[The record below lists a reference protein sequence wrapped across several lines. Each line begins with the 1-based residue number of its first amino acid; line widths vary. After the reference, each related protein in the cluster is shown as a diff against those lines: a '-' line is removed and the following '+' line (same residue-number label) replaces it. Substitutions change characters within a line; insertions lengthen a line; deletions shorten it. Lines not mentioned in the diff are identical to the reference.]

1 MVSWDKKQ
9 MTLFCSTLGLLYLCS
24 VFGGSVS
31 ARLPEVAFLLSED
44 MKQKKKRVIDIQF
57 ITACISTS
65 LVLLL
70 LGAVVLVVLSA
81 GRLSDH
87 VRENLELSLLLNDDA
102 KTEEVNRIVRYVEAQ
117 RYTKEVRYISKEDI
131 LAEQTASMGLDPTE
145 FLGYNPYTASV
156 EVKLKAEYANTDS
169 IIPIKNRLMRY
180 TQIREI
186 SYPSELMD
194 NVNENIQKIS
204 ALLLALALALSLI
217 SFALINNTIKLT
229 IYSQRFLLHTMKLV
243 GASWRF
249 IRRPFLMRNLG
260 IGVASGILANG
271 VLGGG
276 IYLLLSREPQLSQL
290 FTIHTLAIVGG
301 SVMLFGMVI
310 TWFCARISINRFLRM
325 KAGDLYYI

>member
-1 MVSWDKKQ
+1 
-9 MTLFCSTLGLLYLCS
+9 
-24 VFGGSVS
+24 
-31 ARLPEVAFLLSED
+31 

-70 LGAVVLVVLSA
+70 LGSVVMVVLTA

-87 VRENLELSLLLNDDA
+87 VRENLELSLLLNDEVKAED
-102 KTEEVNRIVRYVEAQ
+102 VNRIVKFVERQ

-131 LAEQTASMGLDPTE
+131 LAEQTASMGIDPTE
-145 FLGYNPYTASV
+145 FLGYNPYTASI
-156 EVKLKAEYANTDS
+156 EIKLKADYANTDS
-169 IIPIKNRLMRY
+169 IIPIKNRLMSY

-194 NVNENIQKIS
+194 NVNANIQKIS

-249 IRRPFLMRNLG
+249 IRRPFLARNLG
-260 IGVASGILANG
+260 IGITSALLANG
-271 VLGGG
+271 MIGGG
-276 IYLLLSREPQLSQL
+276 IYLLLRHEPQMAPL
-290 FTIHTLAIVGG
+290 FDTPTLGIVGG
-301 SVMLFGMVI
+301 SVVLFGILI
-310 TWFCARISINRFLRM
+310 TLLCAYLSINRFLRM

>member
-1 MVSWDKKQ
+1 
-9 MTLFCSTLGLLYLCS
+9 
-24 VFGGSVS
+24 
-31 ARLPEVAFLLSED
+31 

-70 LGAVVLVVLSA
+70 IGAVGLVLLSA
-81 GRLSDH
+81 NKLSDH
-87 VRENLELSLLLNDDA
+87 VRENLELSLLLNDNVD
-102 KTEEVNRIVRYVEAQ
+102 KPTVDRIVNYVESQ
-117 RYTKEVRYISKEDI
+117 SYTKEVRFISKEEI
-131 LAEQTASMGLDPTE
+131 LTEQVASMGLDPTE
-145 FLGYNPYTASV
+145 FLGYNPYTASI

-169 IIPIKNRLMRY
+169 IAPIKNRLMRY

-194 NVNENIQKIS
+194 SVNENIRKIS
-204 ALLLALALALSLI
+204 SLLLALALALSLI

-249 IRRPFLMRNLG
+249 IRRPFLIRNLSIG
-260 IGVASGILANG
+260 IVSGIFANILIG
-271 VLGGG
+271 SGM
-276 IYLLLSREPQLSQL
+276 YLLLRYEPQTGKI
-290 FTIHTLAIVGG
+290 FTLPTLGLVGG
-301 SVMLFGMVI
+301 TIMFFGMGI
-310 TWFCARISINRFLRM
+310 TLTCAYISINRFLKM

>member
-1 MVSWDKKQ
+1 
-9 MTLFCSTLGLLYLCS
+9 
-24 VFGGSVS
+24 
-31 ARLPEVAFLLSED
+31 
-44 MKQKKKRVIDIQF
+44 MKQKKKRAIDIQF

-70 LGAVVLVVLSA
+70 LGSVVLVVLTA

-87 VRENLELSLLLNDDA
+87 VRENLELSLLLNDEV
-102 KTEEVNRIVRYVEAQ
+102 KTEDVNSIVSHVKAQ
-117 RYTKEVRYISKEDI
+117 RYTKEVRYISKEAI

-145 FLGYNPYTASV
+145 FLGYNPYTASI
-156 EVKLKAEYANTDS
+156 EVKLKADYANTDS
-169 IIPIKNRLMRY
+169 IIPIKSRLMRY

-204 ALLLALALALSLI
+204 VLLLALALALSLI

-243 GASWRF
+243 GASWGF
-249 IRRPFLMRNLG
+249 IRRPFLVRNLG
-260 IGVASGILANG
+260 IGIASGLLGNG
-271 VLGGG
+271 MIGGG
-276 IYLLLSREPQLSQL
+276 IYLLLRHEPQMSHL
-290 FTIHTLAIVGG
+290 FTMPVLAIVGG
-301 SVMLFGMVI
+301 SVMLFGMLI
-310 TWFCARISINRFLRM
+310 TLWCAFVSINRFLRM

>member
-1 MVSWDKKQ
+1 
-9 MTLFCSTLGLLYLCS
+9 
-24 VFGGSVS
+24 
-31 ARLPEVAFLLSED
+31 
-44 MKQKKKRVIDIQF
+44 MKQKKKRAIDIQF

-70 LGAVVLVVLSA
+70 LGSVVLVVLTA

-87 VRENLELSLLLNDDA
+87 VRENLELSLLLND
-102 KTEEVNRIVRYVEAQ
+102 EVKNEDVNSIVSHVNAQ
-117 RYTKEVRYISKEDI
+117 RYTKEVRYISKEAI

-145 FLGYNPYTASV
+145 FLGYNPYTASI
-156 EVKLKAEYANTDS
+156 EVKLKADYANTDS

-204 ALLLALALALSLI
+204 VLLLALALALSLI

-243 GASWRF
+243 GASWGF
-249 IRRPFLMRNLG
+249 IRRPFLVRNLG
-260 IGVASGILANG
+260 IGIASGLLANG
-271 VLGGG
+271 MIGGG
-276 IYLLLSREPQLSQL
+276 IYLLLRHEPQMSHL
-290 FTIHTLAIVGG
+290 FTMPVLAIVGG
-301 SVMLFGMVI
+301 SVMLFGMLI
-310 TWFCARISINRFLRM
+310 TLWCAFVSINRFLRM

>member
-1 MVSWDKKQ
+1 
-9 MTLFCSTLGLLYLCS
+9 
-24 VFGGSVS
+24 
-31 ARLPEVAFLLSED
+31 
-44 MKQKKKRVIDIQF
+44 MKQKKKRTIDIQF

-70 LGAVVLVVLSA
+70 LGSVVMVVLTA

-102 KTEEVNRIVRYVEAQ
+102 KTEDVNRIVRYVEAQ
-117 RYTKEVRYISKEDI
+117 RYTKDVRYISKEEI

-145 FLGYNPYTASV
+145 FLGYNPYTASI
-156 EVKLKAEYANTDS
+156 EVKLKADYANTDS
-169 IIPIKNRLMRY
+169 IVPIKNRLMRY

-204 ALLLALALALSLI
+204 ALLLALALALSFI
-217 SFALINNTIKLT
+217 SFALISNTIKLT

-243 GASWRF
+243 GASWGF

-260 IGVASGILANG
+260 IGIVSGILANG
-271 VLGGG
+271 IIGGG
-276 IYLLLSREPQLSQL
+276 IYMLLTHEPQLAHL
-290 FTIHTLAIVGG
+290 FTIQTLGIVGG
-301 SVMLFGMVI
+301 SVMIFGVLI
-310 TWFCARISINRFLRM
+310 TLLCAYASINRFLRM

>member
-1 MVSWDKKQ
+1 
-9 MTLFCSTLGLLYLCS
+9 MT
-24 VFGGSVS
+24 
-31 ARLPEVAFLLSED
+31 
-44 MKQKKKRVIDIQF
+44 QKKKRAIDIQF

-70 LGAVVLVVLSA
+70 LGSVVLVVLTA

-87 VRENLELSLLLNDDA
+87 VRENLELSLLLNDEV
-102 KTEEVNRIVRYVEAQ
+102 KTEDVNSIVSHVKAQ
-117 RYTKEVRYISKEDI
+117 RYTKEVRYISKEAI

-145 FLGYNPYTASV
+145 FLGYNPYTASI
-156 EVKLKAEYANTDS
+156 EVKLKADYANTDS

-204 ALLLALALALSLI
+204 VLLLALALALSLI

-243 GASWRF
+243 GASWGF
-249 IRRPFLMRNLG
+249 IRRPFLVRNLG
-260 IGVASGILANG
+260 IGIASGLLANG
-271 VLGGG
+271 MIGGG
-276 IYLLLSREPQLSQL
+276 IYLLLRHEPQMSHL
-290 FTIHTLAIVGG
+290 FTMPVLAIVGG
-301 SVMLFGMVI
+301 SVMLFGMLI
-310 TWFCARISINRFLRM
+310 TLWCAFVSINRFLRM

>member
-1 MVSWDKKQ
+1 
-9 MTLFCSTLGLLYLCS
+9 
-24 VFGGSVS
+24 
-31 ARLPEVAFLLSED
+31 
-44 MKQKKKRVIDIQF
+44 MKQKKKRVVDIQF
-57 ITACISTS
+57 VTACISTS

-70 LGAVVLVVLSA
+70 LGSVVMVVLTA

-87 VRENLELSLLLNDDA
+87 VRENLELSLLLADDA
-102 KTEEVNRIVRYVEAQ
+102 KTEEVNRIVRHVEAQ
-117 RYTKEVRYISKEDI
+117 RYMKEVRYISKEEI
-131 LAEQTASMGLDPTE
+131 LAEQTTSMGLDPTE
-145 FLGYNPYTASV
+145 FLGYNPYTASI

-194 NVNENIQKIS
+194 NVNENIRKIS
-204 ALLLALALALSLI
+204 ALLLALALVLSLI

-243 GASWRF
+243 GASWAF

-260 IGVASGILANG
+260 IGIASGILANA
-271 VLGGG
+271 LIGGG
-276 IYLLLSREPQLSQL
+276 IYLLLAHEPQLAHL
-290 FTIHTLAIVGG
+290 FTVQILGIVGG
-301 SVMLFGMVI
+301 AVMLFGILI
-310 TWFCARISINRFLRM
+310 TLLCAYVSINRFLRM

>member
-1 MVSWDKKQ
+1 MLAQ
-9 MTLFCSTLGLLYLCS
+9 GGIYS
-24 VFGGSVS
+24 VI
-31 ARLPEVAFLLSED
+31 EV
-44 MKQKKKRVIDIQF
+44 MKQKKKSAIDIQF
-57 ITACISTS
+57 VTACISTS

-70 LGAVVLVVLSA
+70 LGSVVMVVLTA

-87 VRENLELSLLLNDDA
+87 VRENLELSLLLNDEA
-102 KTEEVNRIVRYVEAQ
+102 KPEEVNRIVRHVEAQ

-145 FLGYNPYTASV
+145 FLGYNPYTASI
-156 EVKLKAEYANTDS
+156 EVKLKADYANTDS
-169 IIPIKNRLMRY
+169 IVPIKNRLMRY

-194 NVNENIQKIS
+194 NVNENIRKIS

-243 GASWRF
+243 GASWAF
-249 IRRPFLMRNLG
+249 IRRPFLLRNLAIG
-260 IGVASGILANG
+260 ITSGILANG
-271 VLGGG
+271 MIGGS
-276 IYLLLSREPQLSQL
+276 IALLLHHEPQVKAL
-290 FTIHTLAIVGG
+290 FTVPTLAVVGG
-301 SVMLFGMVI
+301 AVMLFGMLI
-310 TWFCARISINRFLRM
+310 TLLCAYVSINRFLRM

>member
-1 MVSWDKKQ
+1 
-9 MTLFCSTLGLLYLCS
+9 
-24 VFGGSVS
+24 
-31 ARLPEVAFLLSED
+31 
-44 MKQKKKRVIDIQF
+44 MKQKKKRAIDIQF

-70 LGAVVLVVLSA
+70 LGTVVMVVLTA

-102 KTEEVNRIVRYVEAQ
+102 RTEEVNRIVSYVEAQ
-117 RYTKEVRYISKEDI
+117 HYAKEVRYISKEEI
-131 LAEQTASMGLDPTE
+131 LADQTTSMGLDPTE
-145 FLGYNPYTASV
+145 FLGYNPYTASI
-156 EVKLKAEYANTDS
+156 EVKLKADYANTDS
-169 IIPIKNRLMRY
+169 ITPIKNRLMRY

-194 NVNENIQKIS
+194 NVNENIRKIS

-249 IRRPFLMRNLG
+249 IRRPFLLRNLG
-260 IGVASGILANG
+260 IGVISGVIANA
-271 VLGGG
+271 LIGGG
-276 IYLLLSREPQLSQL
+276 VYMLLGHEPQLVHL
-290 FTIHTLAIVGG
+290 FTVQTLGIVGG
-301 SVMLFGMVI
+301 AVMVAGVLI
-310 TWFCARISINRFLRM
+310 TLLCAYASINRFLRM

>member
-1 MVSWDKKQ
+1 
-9 MTLFCSTLGLLYLCS
+9 
-24 VFGGSVS
+24 
-31 ARLPEVAFLLSED
+31 
-44 MKQKKKRVIDIQF
+44 MKQKKKSAIDIQF
-57 ITACISTS
+57 VTACISTS

-70 LGAVVLVVLSA
+70 LGSVVMVVLTA

-87 VRENLELSLLLNDDA
+87 VRENLELSLLLSDET
-102 KTEEVNRIVRYVEAQ
+102 KPEEVIRIVRHVEAQ

-145 FLGYNPYTASV
+145 FLGYNPYTASI
-156 EVKLKAEYANTDS
+156 EVKLKADYANTDS
-169 IIPIKNRLMRY
+169 IVPIKNRLMRY

-194 NVNENIQKIS
+194 NVNENIRKIS

-243 GASWRF
+243 GASWAF
-249 IRRPFLMRNLG
+249 IRRPFLLRNLAIG
-260 IGVASGILANG
+260 ITSGILANG
-271 VLGGG
+271 MIGGG
-276 IYLLLSREPQLSQL
+276 IALLLHHEPQVKAL
-290 FTIHTLAIVGG
+290 FTLPTLAVVGG
-301 SVMLFGMVI
+301 AVMLFGMLI
-310 TWFCARISINRFLRM
+310 TLLCAYVSINRFLRM

>member
-1 MVSWDKKQ
+1 
-9 MTLFCSTLGLLYLCS
+9 
-24 VFGGSVS
+24 
-31 ARLPEVAFLLSED
+31 
-44 MKQKKKRVIDIQF
+44 MKQKKKRAIDIQF
-57 ITACISTS
+57 VTACISTS

-70 LGAVVLVVLSA
+70 LGSVVLVVLTA

-87 VRENLELSLLLNDDA
+87 VRENLELSLLLNDNTEA
-102 KTEEVNRIVRYVEAQ
+102 KDVERIVRYVEVQ
-117 RYTKEVRYISKEDI
+117 RYTKDVHYISKEDI
-131 LAEQTASMGLDPTE
+131 LKEQTTSMGLDPTE
-145 FLGYNPYTASV
+145 FLGYNPYTASI

-194 NVNENIQKIS
+194 NVNENIRKIS

-243 GASWRF
+243 GASWGF
-249 IRRPFLMRNLG
+249 IRRPFLMRNLC
-260 IGVASGILANG
+260 IGVVSGLLANG
-271 VLGGG
+271 AIGGG
-276 IYLLLSREPQLSQL
+276 IYMLLRYESQL
-290 FTIHTLAIVGG
+290 AYLFTMPALAVVGG
-301 SVMLFGMVI
+301 SVMLFGILI
-310 TWFCARISINRFLRM
+310 TLLCAYVSINRFLRM